1 MSGRL
6 VGEVAEWLR
15 TPAAA
20 GLTVAERAVL
30 LTIAERANEK
40 NREMW
45 RHRGDDVT
53 LFERICEVTGM
64 DRSGLTKALRRLAAH
79 DIEVRVQ
86 IGKTKSGAPVFAH
99 RGVAMRFA
107 LPALPASVSLPERVD
122 EEAPI
127 PPVDNPSNGPRGDPP
142 DAEKGW
148 TAGHPLSGKGGRG
161 GTQTARK
168 GGREGTPNTSK
179 DNPSTTDPSSC
190 GPSPYVA
197 EEEDSPRAAATP
209 PAGSSHHMGWD
220 PAYKDARALLERLPD
235 LGGTYMAAAREHL
248 GAETPLAEL
257 VIYAGRLA
265 KEAS

>member
-15 TPAAA
+15 TPAAN
-20 GLTVAERAVL
+20 GLTVAERMVL
-30 LTIAERANEK
+30 VTIAERANEK

-64 DRSGLTKALRRLAAH
+64 DRGGLTKALRRLAAH
-79 DIEVRVQ
+79 DVEVRVQ
-86 IGKTKSGAPVFAH
+86 IGKTKSGAPVFAY

-107 LPALPASVSLPERVD
+107 LPDLPASVALPERVD

-127 PPVDNPSNGPRGDPP
+127 TPVDNSSNDPPGAPRG
-142 DAEKGW
+142 AEKGW
-148 TAGHPLSGKGGRG
+148 TPGHPLAKKGGRG
-161 GTQTARK
+161 GTQTGGK

-190 GPSPYVA
+190 GSPSSGVA
-197 EEEDSPRAAATP
+197 VEAGPPAAATP
-209 PAGSSHHMGWD
+209 SGEPKIHMGYD
-220 PAYKDARALLERLPD
+220 PIYKEARAVLGRLPD
-235 LGGTYMAAAREHL
+235 LGGTYMAAARDAL
-248 GAETPLAEL
+248 GQQTPLAEL
-257 VIYAGRLA
+257 VIYAGQLA
-265 KEAS
+265 KAAS